1 MTYDQIQVFLTIVQ
15 ERSISK
21 AADKLFVSQSTVS
34 YRLTSLENELNTSL
48 VVRSKGFRT
57 IELTAAGE
65 RFIFIAQRWR
75 TLWEET
81 SKLQIENGSALQIGG
96 ADSICNFFLRP
107 FFLEFIDAFPN
118 IQLSIN
124 TMVSMHTYS
133 QLESREIDVGFVT
146 IAAWNK
152 NVLLTPIINEG
163 YQLLCYDPDFRLP
176 EEIKPN
182 TLNPHLELF
191 QPWGP
196 EYQQWHDYWWP
207 QPGCQALCIYTTA
220 LIKPYLCREGRW
232 TIVPDCIATSYAGH
246 NGIRSIRLSEPPQ
259 NRISY
264 LAIHKYPRRQQE
276 DTIRTFQNYLK
287 RYLARTYNSAA
298 AKAIE

>member
-1 MTYDQIQVFLTIVQ
+1 MTYDQIQAFLAIVQ

-48 VVRSKGFRT
+48 IVRSKGFRT

-65 RFIFIAQRWR
+65 RFIFIAQRWQI
-75 TLWEET
+75 LWEET
-81 SKLQIENGSALQIGG
+81 SKLQIESGSVLQIGG

-107 FFLEFIDAFPN
+107 FFMEFIDAFSN

-152 NVLLTPIINEG
+152 NILLTPILNES
-163 YQLLCYDPDFRLP
+163 YQLLCYDPELQLP
-176 EEIKPN
+176 E
-182 TLNPHLELF
+182 TLHPSALDPLQELF

-207 QPGCQALCIYTTA
+207 QPGRQALCIYTTT
-220 LIKPYLCREGRW
+220 LIESYLCRAGRW
-232 TIVPDCIATSYAGH
+232 TVVPDCIAAYFAGH
-246 NGIRSIRLSEPPQ
+246 NGIRCIHLSEPPQ

-276 DTIRTFQNYLK
+276 DAIRTFQSFLT
-287 RYLARTYNSAA
+287 RYLARGSTAA
-298 AKAIE
+298 T

>member
-1 MTYDQIQVFLTIVQ
+1 MTYDQIQAFLTIVQ

-21 AADKLFVSQSTVS
+21 AADKLFVSQSTIS
-34 YRLTSLENELNTSL
+34 YRLTSLENELSTTL
-48 VVRSKGFRT
+48 IVRSKGFRT

-65 RFIFIAQRWR
+65 RFIFIAQRWQ

-81 SKLQIENGSALQIGG
+81 SKLQIETGSVLQIGG
-96 ADSICNFFLRP
+96 ADSICNFFLRS

-118 IQLSIN
+118 MQLSIN

-152 NVLLTPIINEG
+152 NILLTPIANET
-163 YQLLCYDPDFRLP
+163 YRLLCYDPACRLP
-176 EEIKPN
+176 EELHPSA
-182 TLNPHLELF
+182 LDPQLELF

-207 QPGCQALCIYTTA
+207 QPGRQALCIYTTT
-220 LIKPYLCREGRW
+220 LIESYLCREGRW
-232 TIVPDCIATSYAGH
+232 TIVPECIAACYAGH
-246 NGIRSIRLSEPPQ
+246 AGIRSLRLAAPPH

-264 LAIHKYPRRQQE
+264 LAVHKYPRRQQE
-276 DTIRTFQNYLK
+276 DTIRTFQNYLT
-287 RYLARTYNSAA
+287 RYLARLSAPA
-298 AKAIE
+298 PKESK